1 MAKQEINSLIDDVMA
16 SNQRKAIQKVVPVKE
31 KSNSEVQFSFY
42 LEKELL
48 KKIKLQ
54 ALQEEESIKSIINKA
69 LENYLKTN

>member
-1 MAKQEINSLIDDVMA
+1 MAKEEINSLIDDVMA
-16 SNQRKAIQKVVPVKE
+16 SNQKKAIQRVVPVKE
-31 KSNSEVQFSFY
+31 KTNSEVQFSFY

-48 KKIKLQ
+48 KKIKLH

>member
-1 MAKQEINSLIDDVMA
+1 MAKQEINSLINDVMA
-16 SNQRKAIQKVVPVKE
+16 SNQKKAIQKVVPVKE

-69 LENYLKTN
+69 LEKYLKTN